1 MSERTGTVTVVDGT
15 ATMTFV
21 RRLPHPVKAVWAAL
35 TEPEQRA
42 EWFGETVIADG
53 RIEMMPSD
61 PPAAPEAKR
70 LTGRI
75 LVWDPPHVLEHEWR
89 QRIVE
94 DGVVRYELRED
105 GGGTILTFTH
115 TGLSER
121 NARGFVPGTHAFF
134 DRLAALLDG
143 AEPPGWQERYN
154 EVASA
159 YPAW

>member
-1 MSERTGTVTVVDGT
+1 MSERAGTVTVVDGT

-21 RRLPHPVKAVWAAL
+21 RRLPHPIEAVWAAL
-35 TEPEQRA
+35 TEPAQRA
-42 EWFGETVIADG
+42 AWFGETVIADG
-53 RIEMMPSD
+53 AIEMMPTD
-61 PPAAPEAKR
+61 PPAAPEAKK

-115 TGLSER
+115 SGLSER

-134 DRLAALLDG
+134 DRMEAFLDG
-143 AEPPGWQERYN
+143 LEPPAWQDRYN
-154 EVASA
+154 EVAPA